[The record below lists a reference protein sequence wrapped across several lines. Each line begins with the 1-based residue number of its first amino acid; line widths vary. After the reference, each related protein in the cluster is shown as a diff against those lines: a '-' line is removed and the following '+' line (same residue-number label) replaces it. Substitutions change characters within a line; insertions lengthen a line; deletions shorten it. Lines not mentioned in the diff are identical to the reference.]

1 MNVLYMYNVYV
12 YCICICIYVYIYIVK
27 SVQCE
32 QAEMI
37 VDKIFRGF
45 QRAGL

>member
-1 MNVLYMYNVYV
+1 MY
-12 YCICICIYVYIYIVK
+12 ICRYVYIYIVK

-32 QAEMI
+32 QAELI
-37 VDKIFRGF
+37 VDKTFRAF